1 MRQRSLS
8 YRDSHCALNRTKS
21 SYDNT
26 ELGRVIHSFQKTYKL
41 LSAEGIKWGKK
52 SKAREVPQM
61 NHLTG
66 WEIKSKSVCQGDL
79 SLWDP

>member
-1 MRQRSLS
+1 MRQCSLS
-8 YRDSHCALNRTKS
+8 YRDWYCVLNHTKS

-26 ELGRVIHSFQKTYKL
+26 ELGRIIHSFQKTYKL
-41 LSAEGIKWGKK
+41 LSAEGIKWQK

-66 WEIKSKSVCQGDL
+66 WEIKS
-79 SLWDP
+79 